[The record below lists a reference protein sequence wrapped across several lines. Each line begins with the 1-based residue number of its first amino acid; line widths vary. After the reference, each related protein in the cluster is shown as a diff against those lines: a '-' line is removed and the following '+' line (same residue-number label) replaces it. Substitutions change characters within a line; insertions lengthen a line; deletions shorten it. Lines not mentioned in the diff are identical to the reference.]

1 MDPSSVSIV
10 FETEVEACIPD
21 PSLYVA
27 GCMGAGVDVEGVG
40 AADEFPGVSV
50 DEEGGFHDEGLGRRD
65 LKLRLLSPNS
75 Q

>member
-1 MDPSSVSIV
+1 MDPSSVSIA

-40 AADEFPGVSV
+40 AY
-50 DEEGGFHDEGLGRRD
+50 
-65 LKLRLLSPNS
+65 S
-75 Q
+75 QG